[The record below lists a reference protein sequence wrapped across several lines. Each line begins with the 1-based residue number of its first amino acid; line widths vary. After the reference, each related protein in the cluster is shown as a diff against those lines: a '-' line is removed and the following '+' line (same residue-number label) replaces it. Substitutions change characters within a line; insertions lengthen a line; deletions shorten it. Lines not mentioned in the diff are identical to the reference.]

1 MRKIDLPFSINNPL
15 SKYLVDESKLIV
27 NDNNQIPLTYWTVA
41 SNFGDLLSKWIFEK
55 LTGKEVKM
63 VKVDVGNR
71 KNKLKDPCYISIGSI
86 LARVQ
91 DVSHVW
97 GTGSFGTEQTRNI
110 SKKAKYHAVRGPLTR
125 SFILNVGAKCPKVYG
140 DPALLTPYL
149 YNPEVEKTHEVG
161 LVLRWSEVEWLKLNP
176 PEGVKI
182 IDLSRGD
189 IEGVLDDILSC
200 KRIVTSSLHGLIIA
214 DSYGIPNS
222 WLSSTTPKGGEFKYY
237 DYFLSVDKV
246 RHTVH
251 YDLKQGITLEKI
263 MDNFPFDDRP
273 INWSPTPLLNAC
285 PFLSIKYD

>member
-1 MRKIDLPFSINNPL
+1 MTTNILDRYVVED
-15 SKYLVDESKLIV
+15 SKLLLTEDGKV
-27 NDNNQIPLTYWTVA
+27 PLTYWTVA

-55 LTGKEVKM
+55 LTGKEVKL
-63 VKVDVGNR
+63 VKVSPTS
-71 KNKLKDPCYISIGSI
+71 KKTKLAHPTYISIGSI
-86 LARVQ
+86 LSRTQ
-91 DVSHVW
+91 NTSIVW
-97 GTGSFGTEQTRNI
+97 GTGSFGTEQNRQI
-110 SKKAKYHAVRGPLTR
+110 AKKAQYLAVRGPLTR
-125 SFILNVGAKCPKVYG
+125 SLVMNKGAKCPKIYG

-273 INWSPTPLLNAC
+273 INWSPTPLLNTC